1 MIIIFKMLFN
11 SGLSNIIPQ
20 RAQRNYYNNMKN
32 PKDWKKYNKKLVKR
46 GMILLDPA
54 IIPNF
59 YKDVKKRGRPY
70 RYTN

>member
-1 MIIIFKMLFN
+1 
-11 SGLSNIIPQ
+11 LSNKKCMKD
-20 RAQRNYYNNMKN
+20 RNKKKYLQDMKN
-32 PKDWKKYNKKLVKR
+32 TRDWKKYNKKLVKR

>member
-1 MIIIFKMLFN
+1 
-11 SGLSNIIPQ
+11 
-20 RAQRNYYNNMKN
+20 MKN

>member
-1 MIIIFKMLFN
+1 M
-11 SGLSNIIPQ
+11 SNKKCMKD
-20 RAQRNYYNNMKN
+20 RNKKKYLQDMKN
-32 PKDWKKYNKKLVKR
+32 TRDWKKYNKKLVKR